1 MKRFLP
7 LSLACFT
14 LLCSC
19 GTEPKAPFVPK
30 EDFNENFRLLEE
42 GNVTVV
48 NPTLES
54 TTYYYGPDCVYR
66 SFDDTSRS
74 GFGYMTLADQ
84 GMFSFS
90 LENDKVQL
98 GNTLSLSPS
107 DHASLMLYSPSLL
120 SDNASFRKKSDG
132 TWASTHENTLVT
144 FAYIAGLGI
153 NLSSTNGYTILT
165 KGTMTGE
172 EKEGGI
178 LDFNYSFSTSSYSFS
193 YEISFTNIGSTQN
206 KTIESYMASNP
217 TLTSPVSWSEAQKSS
232 IAAVYGDASEVPF
245 PAASPYSAFSASS
258 STAVFLDY
266 GKECKAMV
274 ADYQKKLEKAGFVL
288 NADRSTLS
296 GDSSVY
302 LYEKDKQ
309 VEDVNAGKD
318 HVTYEAV
325 FGFVPNSALN
335 ASDAARFP
343 NGKFILNLKLYRY
356 TFHPATQDSLNLY
369 LQYAGLDS
377 KAVPGFAFQEQPTKM
392 FGADKTEV
400 AKDAITSQGST
411 AAFDHYYVL
420 GLSFASLATVKKEMA
435 NYVNSLVLSG
445 FEKNESASS
454 DSISIYTKKA
464 DGYPNGITVQISA
477 EGGSSSTDTPWLDV
491 EYAW

>member
-7 LSLACFT
+7 LGLAYFT

-42 GNVTVV
+42 GNVTVN
-48 NPTLES
+48 NPTLGS

-66 SFDDTSRS
+66 SFDDASRS
-74 GFGYMTLADQ
+74 GFGYMTLVDQ
-84 GMFSFS
+84 GMFSFT

-98 GNTLSLSPS
+98 GNTLSLSTS

-132 TWASTHENTLVT
+132 TWASTHENTLAT
-144 FAYIAGLGI
+144 FAYIAGLGV

-165 KGTMTGE
+165 KGTLVGE

-178 LDFNYSFSTSSYSFS
+178 LEFNYEFSTSSYSFS
-193 YEISFTNIGSTQN
+193 YDITFTNIGNTQN
-206 KTIESYMASNP
+206 KAIESYMASNP
-217 TLTSPVSWSEAQKSS
+217 SLTAPASWSEAQKNS
-232 IAAVYGDASEVPF
+232 IAAVYGDSFEVPF

-274 ADYQKKLEKAGFVL
+274 ADYQKKLETAGFVL
-288 NADRSTLS
+288 NTDRSTLS

-309 VEDVNAGKD
+309 VEDVNTGKG

-325 FGFVPNSALN
+325 FGFVPNSSLN
-335 ASDAARFP
+335 ASDAVRFP

-377 KAVPGFAFQEQPTKM
+377 KVVPGFAFQEQPTKM
-392 FGADKTEV
+392 FGADKTDV
-400 AKDAITSQGST
+400 AKDSITSQGADAT
-411 AAFDHYYVL
+411 FDHYYVL
-420 GLSFASLATVKKEMA
+420 GLSFESLTTAKKEMA

-464 DGYPNGITVQISA
+464 EGYPNDITVQISA

>member
-132 TWASTHENTLVT
+132 TWASTHENTLAT
-144 FAYIAGLGI
+144 FANIAGLGI

-165 KGTMTGE
+165 KGTLVGE

-258 STAVFLDY
+258 
-266 GKECKAMV
+266 
-274 ADYQKKLEKAGFVL
+274 
-288 NADRSTLS
+288 LS
-296 GDSSVY
+296 S
-302 LYEKDKQ
+302 
-309 VEDVNAGKD
+309 
-318 HVTYEAV
+318 
-325 FGFVPNSALN
+325 
-335 ASDAARFP
+335 
-343 NGKFILNLKLYRY
+343 
-356 TFHPATQDSLNLY
+356 
-369 LQYAGLDS
+369 
-377 KAVPGFAFQEQPTKM
+377 
-392 FGADKTEV
+392 
-400 AKDAITSQGST
+400 
-411 AAFDHYYVL
+411 
-420 GLSFASLATVKKEMA
+420 
-435 NYVNSLVLSG
+435 
-445 FEKNESASS
+445 
-454 DSISIYTKKA
+454 
-464 DGYPNGITVQISA
+464 
-477 EGGSSSTDTPWLDV
+477 
-491 EYAW
+491 